1 MQTQTVISTAAHEY
15 YRRPADERY
24 ESPEALLAHART
36 QKANSREITYNLKD
50 LAIIPAGTND
60 GTIRLAS
67 PKGAADFTPWSHG
80 QFCRLVGA
88 PAGYI
93 RTLPAQ
99 IAADAL
105 NHGITRTTPGTT
117 AQLLAERKDDG
128 GVTLRAATSESYGR
142 LWDADLYH
150 PIVSTLCQSGWGLPP
165 TWDGKPAGAY
175 RSDRDSFLILTNGG
189 SIVNDPS
196 VRNGNGQM
204 YRGLLVRNSE
214 VGAAAVSIQRIL
226 YQFVCGNH
234 NLWGAVID
242 QQYRRRHVGTR
253 VLYDTVREI
262 GRTAREWTNR
272 AASTDEAII
281 RSLIDLEIA
290 HTQEAVIDELRKLGA
305 TQEDAQNAYRRCVNQ
320 FDASPRSYWGLA
332 QGLTAMSQDAGYQD
346 ERLTLDQLAAK
357 LLTRGRSKIAV
368 AA

>member
-1 MQTQTVISTAAHEY
+1 MNVISTAATEY

-24 ESPEALLAHART
+24 DSPEALLSFSAARKT
-36 QKANSREITYNLKD
+36 ASREISYNVKD
-50 LAIIPAGTND
+50 LSIVPGSDD

-67 PKGAADFTPWSHG
+67 PKGVADFTPWSHG

-93 RTLPAQ
+93 RTLPAE
-99 IAADAL
+99 IASKAL
-105 NHGITRTTPGTT
+105 NHGIGTTAPGTT
-117 AQLLAERKDDG
+117 ARILAQRMDDG
-128 GVTLRAATSESYGR
+128 TITARAATSDSYGR
-142 LWDADLYH
+142 LWDAELYH
-150 PIVSTLCQSGWGLPP
+150 PIVNTLCNAGWSLPP

-175 RSDRDSFLILTNGG
+175 ASDRDSFLILCNGG
-189 SIVNDPS
+189 SIVTDPS

-204 YRGLLVRNSE
+204 YRALLVRNSE
-214 VGAAAVSIQRIL
+214 VGAAAVTITKIL
-226 YQFVCGNH
+226 YEYVCGNH

-242 QQYRRRHVGTR
+242 QNFRRRHVGSN
-253 VLYDTVREI
+253 VLYDVTREI

-290 HTQEAVIDELRKLGA
+290 ATEAAVIDELVKIGA
-305 TQEDAQNAYRRCVNQ
+305 TKTDATAAYRRCVTQ

-332 QGLTAMSQDAGYQD
+332 QGLTALSQDAGYQD
-346 ERLTLDQLAAK
+346 ERLSMDQLAAK
-357 LLTRGRSKIAV
+357 LLAKGRARV